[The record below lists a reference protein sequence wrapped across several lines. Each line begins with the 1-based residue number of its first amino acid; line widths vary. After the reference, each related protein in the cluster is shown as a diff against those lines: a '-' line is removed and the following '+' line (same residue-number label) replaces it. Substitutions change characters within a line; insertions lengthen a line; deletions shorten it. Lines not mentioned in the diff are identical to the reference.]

1 MAILGILSAKG
12 GVGGSLLATNL
23 GCALTNFGA
32 VALVDLNSGC
42 GVDELLLDLTPKQS
56 WADLLPVAK
65 EIQERHFELGRTPH
79 SSGLEL
85 YAAPDTWEL
94 GHPVEAM
101 QEVIQALNKRVEWVI
116 LDLALGWSPQND
128 QILALASQ
136 ILLVT
141 TADPIAL
148 RANKRLYEQ
157 LPADIKD
164 RSGLVLN
171 QYTRRHP
178 LKPRQLAEAMD
189 IELLATLPTDVRAV
203 GYQVNF
209 GRASVLDTRSAYG
222 RGVTA
227 LARRLNKRLKV
238 KPIGQ
243 GD

>member
-23 GCALTNFGA
+23 GCALSNFGA
-32 VALVDLNSGC
+32 VALVDLHPGC
-42 GVDELLLDLTPKQS
+42 GVDALLLDLAPKQS

-85 YAAPDTWEL
+85 FAAPDTWEL
-94 GHPVEAM
+94 GHPFEAM
-101 QEVIQALNKRVEWVI
+101 QEIIQALNKRVAWVI
-116 LDLALGWSPQND
+116 LDLPLGWSPQNG
-128 QILALASQ
+128 QILSLVSQ
-136 ILLVT
+136 VLLVT
-141 TADPIAL
+141 TADPLAL
-148 RANKRLYEQ
+148 SANKRLYEH

-164 RSGLVLN
+164 RCGLVLN

-178 LKPRQLAEAMD
+178 LKPRQLTEAMD

-209 GRASVLDTRSAYG
+209 GRASVLDPRSAFG

-227 LARRLNKRLKV
+227 LAGRLNKRLNV
-238 KPIGQ
+238 KLIGQ
-243 GD
+243 GN